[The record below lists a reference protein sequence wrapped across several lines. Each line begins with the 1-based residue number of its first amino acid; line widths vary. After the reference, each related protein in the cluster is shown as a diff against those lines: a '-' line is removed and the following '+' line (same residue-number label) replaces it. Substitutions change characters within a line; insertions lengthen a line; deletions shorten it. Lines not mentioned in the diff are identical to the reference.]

1 MEDNKECS
9 LIKDL
14 FPIYIDN
21 LTAKETDEFINN
33 HFSKCNKCLN
43 EYNNVLQ
50 KLQDKGYKNE
60 IKNIKCRV
68 KSTLMIFIGIGI
80 LLSTINMY
88 CYYKENIIRELNNII
103 DIDMIPLILISIGV
117 YWTPFFALFVSI
129 LWKKTIINKT
139 KILIPNIFIIFFMS
153 LIIVQV
159 ILLIFRLFN

>member
-21 LTAKETDEFINN
+21 LTTNETNEFINN

-68 KSTLMIFIGIGI
+68 KSTLMICIGIGI

-117 YWTPFFALFVSI
+117 YWTPLFALFVSI

>member
-21 LTAKETDEFINN
+21 LTTKETNEFINN

-60 IKNIKCRV
+60 IKNI
-68 KSTLMIFIGIGI
+68 
-80 LLSTINMY
+80 
-88 CYYKENIIRELNNII
+88 
-103 DIDMIPLILISIGV
+103 
-117 YWTPFFALFVSI
+117 
-129 LWKKTIINKT
+129 
-139 KILIPNIFIIFFMS
+139 
-153 LIIVQV
+153 
-159 ILLIFRLFN
+159 

>member
-68 KSTLMIFIGIGI
+68 KSTLMICIGIGI

-117 YWTPFFALFVSI
+117 YWTPLFALFVSI

-159 ILLIFRLFN
+159 ILLIFRLFK

>member
-21 LTAKETDEFINN
+21 LTTKKTNEFINN

-68 KSTLMIFIGIGI
+68 KSTLMICIGIGI

-88 CYYKENIIRELNNII
+88 CYYKENIIHGLNII
-103 DIDMIPLILISIGV
+103 DIIPIILISIGV
-117 YWTPFFALFVSI
+117 YLTTSFALFVSI
-129 LWKKTIINKT
+129 LWKKTIINNKQT
-139 KILIPNIFIIFFMS
+139 LIPNIFIIFFMS
-153 LIIVQV
+153 LIIVQS
-159 ILLIFRLFN
+159 ILLIFRLF

>member
-21 LTAKETDEFINN
+21 LTNKETDEFINN

-43 EYNNVLQ
+43 EYNNVLK
-50 KLQDKGYKNE
+50 KLQGNDYKNQ

-68 KSTLMIFIGIGI
+68 KSTLMICIGIGI

-88 CYYKENIIRELNNII
+88 CYYKENIIRELNII
-103 DIDMIPLILISIGV
+103 DIDMIPIILISIGV
-117 YWTPFFALFVSI
+117 YWTPSFALFVSI

-139 KILIPNIFIIFFMS
+139 KIVIPNIFIIFFIS
-153 LIIVQV
+153 LIIVQG
-159 ILLIFRLFN
+159 ILLAFRLFN

>member
-21 LTAKETDEFINN
+21 LTTNETNEFINN

-43 EYNNVLQ
+43 EYNNVLK
-50 KLQDKGYKNE
+50 KLQDNDYKNQ

-68 KSTLMIFIGIGI
+68 RSTLMICIGIGI
-80 LLSTINMY
+80 LLSVVYMY
-88 CYYKENIIRELNNII
+88 CYYKENIIHGLNII
-103 DIDMIPLILISIGV
+103 DIIPIILIYIGV
-117 YWTPFFALFVSI
+117 YWTPSFALFVSI

-153 LIIVQV
+153 LIIVQG

>member
-21 LTAKETDEFINN
+21 LTTNETNEFINN

-43 EYNNVLQ
+43 EYNNVLK
-50 KLQDKGYKNE
+50 KLQDNDYKNQ

-68 KSTLMIFIGIGI
+68 RSTLMICIGIGI
-80 LLSTINMY
+80 LLSVVYMY
-88 CYYKENIIRELNNII
+88 CYYKENIIHGLNII
-103 DIDMIPLILISIGV
+103 DIIPIILIYIGV
-117 YWTPFFALFVSI
+117 YWTPSFALFVSI
-129 LWKKTIINKT
+129 LWKKTIINNT
-139 KILIPNIFIIFFMS
+139 QTLITNIFVIFFMS
-153 LIIVQV
+153 LIIVQG

>member
-68 KSTLMIFIGIGI
+68 KSTLMICIGIGI

-117 YWTPFFALFVSI
+117 YWTPLFALFVSI

>member
-21 LTAKETDEFINN
+21 LTTNETNEFINN

-43 EYNNVLQ
+43 EYNNVLK
-50 KLQDKGYKNE
+50 KLQDNDYKNQ

-68 KSTLMIFIGIGI
+68 RSTLMICIGIGI
-80 LLSTINMY
+80 LLSVVYMY
-88 CYYKENIIRELNNII
+88 CYYKENIIHGLNII
-103 DIDMIPLILISIGV
+103 DIIPIILIYIGV
-117 YWTPFFALFVSI
+117 YWTPSFALFVSI

-139 KILIPNIFIIFFMS
+139 RIVIPNIFIIFFIS
-153 LIIVQV
+153 LIIVQG
-159 ILLIFRLFN
+159 ILLAFRLFN

>member
-21 LTAKETDEFINN
+21 LTTNETNEFINN

-43 EYNNVLQ
+43 EYNNVLK
-50 KLQDKGYKNE
+50 KLQGNDYKNQ

-68 KSTLMIFIGIGI
+68 KSTLMICIGIGI
-80 LLSTINMY
+80 LLSVVYMY
-88 CYYKENIIRELNNII
+88 CYYKENIIHGLNII
-103 DIDMIPLILISIGV
+103 DIIPIILIYIGV
-117 YWTPFFALFVSI
+117 YWTPSFALFVSI

-139 KILIPNIFIIFFMS
+139 RIVIPNIFIIFFIS
-153 LIIVQV
+153 LIIVQG
-159 ILLIFRLFN
+159 ILLAFRLFN

>member
-68 KSTLMIFIGIGI
+68 KSTLMICIGIGI

-103 DIDMIPLILISIGV
+103 DIDVIPLILISIGV
-117 YWTPFFALFVSI
+117 YWTPLFALFVSI

>member
-1 MEDNKECS
+1 MENNKECS

-21 LTAKETDEFINN
+21 LTTKETNEFINN

-68 KSTLMIFIGIGI
+68 KSTLMICIGIGI

-88 CYYKENIIRELNNII
+88 CYYKENIIRELNII
-103 DIDMIPLILISIGV
+103 DIDMIPIILISIGV
-117 YWTPFFALFVSI
+117 YWTPSFALFVSI

-139 KILIPNIFIIFFMS
+139 RIVIPNIFIIFFIS
-153 LIIVQV
+153 LIIVQG
-159 ILLIFRLFN
+159 ILLAFRLFN

>member
-1 MEDNKECS
+1 MENNKECS

-21 LTAKETDEFINN
+21 LTTNETNEFINN

-43 EYNNVLQ
+43 EYNNVLK
-50 KLQDKGYKNE
+50 KLQDNDYKNQ

-68 KSTLMIFIGIGI
+68 RSTLMICIGIGI
-80 LLSTINMY
+80 LLSVVYMY
-88 CYYKENIIRELNNII
+88 CYYKENIIHGLNII
-103 DIDMIPLILISIGV
+103 DIIPIILIYIGV
-117 YWTPFFALFVSI
+117 YWTPSFALFVSI

-153 LIIVQV
+153 LIIVQG